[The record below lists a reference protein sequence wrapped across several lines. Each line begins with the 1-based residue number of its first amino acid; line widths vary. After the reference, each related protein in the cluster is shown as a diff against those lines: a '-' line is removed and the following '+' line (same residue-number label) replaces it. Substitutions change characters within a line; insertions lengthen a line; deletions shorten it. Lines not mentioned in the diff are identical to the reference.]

1 MDTIDF
7 SKSMR
12 DLYTA
17 KAKVREIVIEPGI
30 FIAEDGKGEPGGTA
44 FRAAI
49 QDVFATTFTLKFALK
64 FGGKLDFKVNRLEF
78 LWLSNPKSTPR
89 DAWEWRAMIRIP
101 DEVSA
106 ADVKAAQ
113 KQVKERK
120 GIDVSAAKR
129 VALKGGR
136 AVQVQHVGPYDK
148 LCASYEKLLAY
159 ASENGL
165 SVMGPAHEIY
175 VNDPCRTAPEKLKT
189 IICLG
194 VAKPKK

>member
-1 MDTIDF
+1 METVDF

-17 KAKVREIVIEPGI
+17 KTKVREIAIEPGV
-30 FIAEDGKGEPGGTA
+30 FIAEDGKGEPGGKA
-44 FRAAI
+44 FQAAI

-78 LWLSNPKSTPR
+78 LWLSNPESTPPK
-89 DAWEWRAMIRIP
+89 AWEWRAMIRIP
-101 DEVSA
+101 SEVTA

-113 KQVKERK
+113 KQVKEKK
-120 GIDVSAAKR
+120 GLDVSAAKR
-129 VALKGGR
+129 LKQKGGR
-136 AVQVQHVGPYDK
+136 ALQVLHVGPYEK
-148 LCASYEKLLAY
+148 LCTSYEKLLAH
-159 ASENGL
+159 AKEHDL
-165 SVMGPAHEIY
+165 AVTGPAHEIY

-194 VAKPKK
+194 ISG